1 MEVSNRI
8 STDKQTFKASSRYPA
23 HYEDDISIRSDI
35 NENEI
40 ANYIQRAANSAANK
54 EQMFTCSGNLG
65 CDDDSTI
72 EDCPKNQCYNQYIV
86 PTQDENKQR
95 ILFDKMQEILS
106 TKISYCQEQTT
117 TSKGSEGQKCNGSN
131 PNACDTNLT
140 NENCPTKECYKN
152 YIDDLKK
159 TGDKTQDKSNVL
171 SLSQNERSF
180 PLEARAHQTRQPAVL
195 NERAASRIKEE
206 GIRHDEHKTKYNTLV
221 VNSDVSVPDFI
232 DVLVVISETP
242 IKITL
247 PTLNGPNIETTV
259 GKISKT
265 SNLLIKN
272 LSLCSHKIVANG
284 NNKIDTVRTS
294 VAVEPAGKKTLGA
307 VHDTWILL

>member
-1 MEVSNRI
+1 MKMEVSNRI
-8 STDKQTFKASSRYPA
+8 STDKQTFKASTRYPA

-40 ANYIQRAANSAANK
+40 ANYIQRAANSASNK

-72 EDCPKNQCYNQYIV
+72 EDCPQNQCYNQYID
-86 PTQDENKQR
+86 PSQHDENKQR

-117 TSKGSEGQKCNGSN
+117 TSKGSEGQTCNGSN
-131 PNACDTNLT
+131 PNACDTNIT

-152 YIDDLKK
+152 YIDDIKK
-159 TGDKTQDKSNVL
+159 TGDKTQNKSRVNVL
-171 SLSQNERSF
+171 SLSQNERSM
-180 PLEARAHQTRQPAVL
+180 PLERLSSSH
-195 NERAASRIKEE
+195 SGIKEE
-206 GIRHDEHKTKYNTLV
+206 GIRHDDYKTKYNTLV

-232 DVLVVISETP
+232 DVLVVISENP

-247 PTLNGPNIETTV
+247 PTLNGPNIESTV
-259 GKISKT
+259 GKITKT